1 MYTILISL
9 AVGILVGSWTA
20 RDLAS
25 TGWGVFCAVV
35 AMLIVQLVIGLI
47 VRKKVNRLN
56 QGLQEIMQQAQ
67 AKISR
72 LVQQYQVRPPGNLR
86 LAQQS
91 LERMQTDAIRET
103 LAGTDA
109 FRPLYRWNW
118 VLRKQINTMKMQL
131 YFQLKENDKVDALLP
146 KCFLMDSRSLAIKLV
161 RMFKNGDPGLD
172 KFYDKKCRKL
182 KGEDGAFVALTYA
195 WIKLRQDQPEP
206 ARSALVAARKSSDN
220 PVLKENYERL
230 VNGKF
235 KQFSNS
241 GLGDAWYALYLEE
254 PKIKPQ
260 RVQQQRMY

>member
-1 MYTILISL
+1 M
-9 AVGILVGSWTA
+9 
-20 RDLAS
+20 
-25 TGWGVFCAVV
+25 AVV
-35 AMLIVQLVIGLI
+35 SNAPGASIVVDHAADRTSRLPAAAPQGQRLGSERRPGVQLQHVA
-47 VRKKVNRLN
+47 R
-56 QGLQEIMQQAQ
+56 
-67 AKISR
+67 
-72 LVQQYQVRPPGNLR
+72 VQPRALPVGQPDLR

-118 VLRKQINTMKMQL
+118 LLRKQINTMKMQL